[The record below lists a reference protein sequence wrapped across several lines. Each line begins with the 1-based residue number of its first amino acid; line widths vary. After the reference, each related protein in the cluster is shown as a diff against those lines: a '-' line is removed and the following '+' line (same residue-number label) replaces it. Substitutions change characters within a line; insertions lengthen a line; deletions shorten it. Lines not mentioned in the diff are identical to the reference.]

1 LRLSNSLGHAAT
13 QRRIPS
19 TKRILQEL
27 AARQCRIC
35 GHCVSATT
43 TSHIS
48 NGYPLF
54 SCGHCETVM
63 IERRPRSE
71 ELNRAYDQLFEH
83 GAYDAHRAEFQLLKS
98 GKMPPNI
105 YRGRLLKRLE
115 ALVQGRRL
123 VEIGGGTG
131 AFGVLA
137 QSQGWRY
144 TDYDISAAA
153 IGFASELS
161 LDARLFRLG
170 EPPPLPAGSADVVVM
185 WEVVEHVWNL
195 HRYFTTIKN
204 ALKPGGVFLFSTP
217 NYLRPVYRRAL
228 DQGKSLGS
236 IPPVH
241 INFFTT
247 VSLRKALA
255 AAGFTSFK
263 VTKRRI
269 YKPPATLHGALESL
283 KVALCLVEPMTLI
296 GIAKN

>member
-1 LRLSNSLGHAAT
+1 VSNSLGHAT
-13 QRRIPS
+13 TRRQVQSGTP
-19 TKRILQEL
+19 ILYEPTG
-27 AARQCRIC
+27 RQCRIC
-35 GHCVSATT
+35 GHCVSTT
-43 TSHIS
+43 TTGHIS

-54 SCGHCETVM
+54 SCGYCETVM
-63 IERRPRSE
+63 IESRPRSE
-71 ELNRAYDQLFEH
+71 ELNQAYDQLFEH

-137 QSQGWRY
+137 QSRGWRY

-153 IGFASELS
+153 IGFANELS

-170 EPPPLPAGSADVVVM
+170 DPPPLPAGSADVVVM
-185 WEVVEHVWNL
+185 WEVIEHVWDV
-195 HRYFTTIKN
+195 HQYFTTIKD

-241 INFFTT
+241 INFFTA

-255 AAGFTSFK
+255 AAGFTTFK

-283 KVALCLVEPMTLI
+283 KVALCLAEPMTLI
-296 GIAKN
+296 GIAKS